1 MKKDL
6 KGLRIR
12 KSIWGRALSITLAG
26 ILTVSSCYF
35 APTRAIA
42 DDGEVAVE
50 TSAPEEAQQPVEA
63 PAVEEVPADTG
74 SSEDAAAAEAPAE
87 ASVETPANGTDA
99 APAAEGSET
108 PAEGQEGTTEVQ
120 HAEGEGTLI
129 DPETGEPIDPEK
141 EPLTEE
147 EEDPEKKDD
156 EEKKEESVFTTTI
169 SLIFQMGQETITETR
184 TLTGND
190 SINLSGQAKSAEG
203 YELSSVKLM
212 VDGSE
217 VDATDIIQR
226 VEGESA
232 ALYYVA
238 GGSETAVSG
247 SLSVVYSYT
256 EIETEEKEPE
266 EEEPAPE
273 MITETVIEEEIEDPE
288 VVFTAEY
295 VDADGAAIEGTE
307 AGTLPLTGEEASFEL
322 TAENVNQIEGYIYYE
337 ATVGESKVTQ
347 IRKETK
353 EEIETTSEIVEIGA
367 DASETAAEGDTA
379 ETAATSETS
388 EAPAA
393 EAAPAEGA
401 SEGGEGSSDQAAAP
415 QQKEII
421 HELHKKTVSY
431 YMVVDG
437 EETEAKENTTI
448 TLHYDLD
455 APSIKLTYKVVDEED
470 NIIGEYEGLDFPDFD
485 QKIDLAKSPLQEE
498 VTKIERVEGTSRAYE
513 VVYDYVEAQIGGK
526 TIDSISKDTNER
538 TGRVVYTYA
547 AGGSKTKLED
557 DTVVTLKYEAQEQT
571 RTLYM
576 YNDDHVR
583 VLVHVQSPDA
593 IPDKAELV
601 VTEITQSMEG
611 NAFDAYIDALNKDL
625 EEKPYS
631 AANTLLYDIAFM
643 MPDAEGDGQIEF
655 EPKAEDISVSIKFH
669 ESQLSNLVS
678 SAMTEEAEDSNIT
691 ETVGS
696 SASDPYG

>member
-6 KGLRIR
+6 KGLRISKR
-12 KSIWGRALSITLAG
+12 IWGRLLSFTLAG
-26 ILTVSSCYF
+26 VLTVSSCYF
-35 APTRAIA
+35 APARAIA
-42 DDGEVAVE
+42 DDEGVATEAAAPVQEVQQE
-50 TSAPEEAQQPVEA
+50 APQPVEEA
-63 PAVEEVPADTG
+63 PAAVEEAPAADTG
-74 SSEDAAAAEAPAE
+74 SEEAAVSEVPAGESTEGQTGE
-87 ASVETPANGTDA
+87 ASAEGGTDGQEG
-99 APAAEGSET
+99 AEVQPGTGEEGT
-108 PAEGQEGTTEVQ
+108 AVDPVTGEVIDPEQDPLATEEEIPAEG
-120 HAEGEGTLI
+120 
-129 DPETGEPIDPEK
+129 
-141 EPLTEE
+141 
-147 EEDPEKKDD
+147 EEDPEKKDE

-367 DASETAAEGDTA
+367 DASETAAEGDAA

-401 SEGGEGSSDQAAAP
+401 SEGGEESSDQAAAP

-437 EETEAKENTTI
+437 EETEVKKIPRSRCTMISTHRLSNS
-448 TLHYDLD
+448 
-455 APSIKLTYKVVDEED
+455 PIKLSMKKTMSSA
-470 NIIGEYEGLDFPDFD
+470 N
-485 QKIDLAKSPLQEE
+485 
-498 VTKIERVEGTSRAYE
+498 TKASTSR
-513 VVYDYVEAQIGGK
+513 I
-526 TIDSISKDTNER
+526 
-538 TGRVVYTYA
+538 
-547 AGGSKTKLED
+547 L
-557 DTVVTLKYEAQEQT
+557 T
-571 RTLYM
+571 RRLIWQ
-576 YNDDHVR
+576 NLPFR
-583 VLVHVQSPDA
+583 KRLPR
-593 IPDKAELV
+593 L
-601 VTEITQSMEG
+601 
-611 NAFDAYIDALNKDL
+611 
-625 EEKPYS
+625 
-631 AANTLLYDIAFM
+631 
-643 MPDAEGDGQIEF
+643 
-655 EPKAEDISVSIKFH
+655 SVSKAPAALMKWSTI
-669 ESQLSNLVS
+669 
-678 SAMTEEAEDSNIT
+678 M
-691 ETVGS
+691 
-696 SASDPYG
+696 